1 MPPESGEPA
10 PFLRSGTAAITIARL
25 RLGLDPIYPVPR
37 ADHLRAAIASV
48 RPEMDLLH
56 QHGREG
62 VIYRYPRVL
71 YRVEGRRALI
81 VAVEEGIEALS
92 ALTLVGES
100 LRLGSTTRVVTDAT
114 LEVDDHQIG
123 GTDEPRSYRFSTP
136 WFALNQENH
145 ARFTRSDPGEARHFL
160 DLQIVNN
167 CLSLAK
173 SFGLRVD
180 QTVVGRAD
188 VRQIPVPM
196 KQMVMIGFLGN
207 FEVNF
212 DIPAG
217 LGLGKMVSKG
227 FGAVGKDIQSC
238 R

>member
-1 MPPESGEPA
+1 MPPEGGDPT
-10 PFLRSGTAAITIARL
+10 PDLRSRSAGITVARL
-25 RLGLDPIYPVPR
+25 RLRLDPIYPIPR

-62 VIYRYPRVL
+62 LIYRYPRVL
-71 YRVEGRRALI
+71 YRVEGRRPMI
-81 VAVEEGIEALS
+81 VAVENGIDAVS

-100 LRLGSTTRVVTDAT
+100 LRLGSTTRIVTDAT
-114 LEVDDHQIG
+114 LEVGDHQLG
-123 GTDEPRSYRFSTP
+123 ETDGPRGYRFSTP
-136 WFALNQENH
+136 WLALNQENH
-145 ARFTRSDPGEARHFL
+145 ARFARSDLREGRRFL
-160 DLQIVNN
+160 DLQIANN

-180 QTVVGRAD
+180 RRVVARAD
-188 VRQIPVPM
+188 VRQVPVRM
-196 KQMVMIGFLGN
+196 KQIVMIGFLGT

-212 DIPAG
+212 HIPAG

-227 FGAVGKDIQSC
+227 FGAVRWGIQPC
-238 R
+238 N

>member
-1 MPPESGEPA
+1 MPPESNEPT
-10 PFLRSGTAAITIARL
+10 PILRPGTATITIARL
-25 RLGLDPIYPVPR
+25 RLRLDPIYPVPR

-71 YRVEGRRALI
+71 YRVEGRHALI
-81 VAVEEGIEALS
+81 VAVEEGIEALT

-100 LRLGSTTRVVTDAT
+100 LRLGSTTPIVTDAI
-114 LEVDDHQIG
+114 LEVDDHQLG
-123 GTDEPRSYRFSTP
+123 ATEETRSYGFSTP

-145 ARFTRSDPGEARHFL
+145 TRFTRSDPGEAQRFL
-160 DLQIVNN
+160 DLQIANN

-173 SFGLRVD
+173 SLGLRVD
-180 QTVVGRAD
+180 RTVVGRAD
-188 VRQIPVPM
+188 VRQIPVRI
-196 KQMVMIGFLGN
+196 KQIEMIGFLGN

-212 DIPAG
+212 EIPAG

-227 FGAVGKDIQSC
+227 FGTVGKDIRSC

>member
-1 MPPESGEPA
+1 MPPEGGEPV
-10 PFLRSGTAAITIARL
+10 PVVRSGPTSITVARL
-25 RLGLDPIYPVPR
+25 RLSLDPIYPIPR

-48 RPEMDLLH
+48 RPEVDLLH

-62 VIYRYPRVL
+62 WIYRYPRVL
-71 YRVEGRRALI
+71 YRVEGRRPLI
-81 VAVEEGIEALS
+81 VAVEEGIEVLT

-100 LRLGSTTRVVTDAT
+100 LRLGSTMRIVTDAT
-114 LEVDDHQIG
+114 LEVNAHHLG
-123 GTDEPRSYRFSTP
+123 GIDEPRGYKFSTP

-145 ARFTRSDPGEARHFL
+145 ARFTRSDPGQARRFL
-160 DLQIVNN
+160 DLQIANN

-180 QTVVGRAD
+180 RRVVGRAD
-188 VRQIPVPM
+188 VRQIPVRM
-196 KQMVMIGFLGN
+196 KQIVMIGFLGN

>member
-1 MPPESGEPA
+1 MPPEGGEPV
-10 PFLRSGTAAITIARL
+10 PVLRSGAISITVARL
-25 RLGLDPIYPVPR
+25 RLSLDPIYPIPR

-48 RPEMDLLH
+48 RSEMDLLH
-56 QHGREG
+56 QHGRDG
-62 VIYRYPRVL
+62 WIYRYPRVL
-71 YRVEGRRALI
+71 YRVEGRRPMI
-81 VAVEEGIEALS
+81 VAVEEGIEVLT

-100 LRLGSTTRVVTDAT
+100 LRLGSTMRIVTDAI
-114 LEVDDHQIG
+114 LEVDTHHLG
-123 GTDEPRSYRFSTP
+123 GIDEPQGYKFSTP

-145 ARFTRSDPGEARHFL
+145 ARFTRSDPGQAQRFL
-160 DLQIVNN
+160 DLQIANN

-173 SFGLRVD
+173 SFGIRVD
-180 QTVVGRAD
+180 RRVVGRAD
-188 VRQIPVPM
+188 VRQVPVRM
-196 KQMVMIGFLGN
+196 KQIVMIGFLGN

-227 FGAVGKDIQSC
+227 FGAAGKGIQSC

>member
-1 MPPESGEPA
+1 MY
-10 PFLRSGTAAITIARL
+10 
-25 RLGLDPIYPVPR
+25 PIPR

-62 VIYRYPRVL
+62 WIYRYPRVL
-71 YRVEGRRALI
+71 YRVEGRRPMI
-81 VAVEEGIEALS
+81 VAVEEGIEVLTALN
-92 ALTLVGES
+92 LVGES
-100 LRLGSTTRVVTDAT
+100 LRLGSTMRIVTDAI
-114 LEVDDHQIG
+114 LEVDTHHLG
-123 GTDEPRSYRFSTP
+123 GIDGPRGYKFSTP

-145 ARFTRSDPGEARHFL
+145 ARFTRSDPSQARRFL
-160 DLQIVNN
+160 DLQIANN

-180 QTVVGRAD
+180 RRVVGRAD
-188 VRQIPVPM
+188 VRQVPVRM
-196 KQMVMIGFLGN
+196 KEIVMIGFLGN

-212 DIPAG
+212 DIPPG

-227 FGAVGKDIQSC
+227 FGAVERGIQSC